1 MGNRLLLPG
10 IGHVGSVLK
19 SLRTRVFV
27 ILFLTGLASCL
38 VMHYAILNNYEQRA
52 VSVNTSNAQRQLRTI
67 ANHLITFNYLQD
79 PSNEII
85 NAELSMIS
93 SMNGGRILIID
104 DSLKIIRD
112 TYGISEGKTI
122 ISEEVVRCLKG
133 GSQGATSAYDN
144 ENNYIEMTMP
154 IIETASSES
163 GDVLHTPVAPQEIVR
178 GVMLSSISTDTIRN
192 TIDILSRRALTIEL
206 IVILFIL
213 LLSLFLSGRLVR
225 PFERITEDINEI
237 RAGYS
242 DEPLSAPAYTETIHI
257 VDAFNQLQKRMQA
270 VDDSRDEFVS
280 NVSHE
285 LKTPITSM
293 KILADSLLAQEDVP
307 AEVYRDFMED
317 IAGEID
323 REDRIIND
331 LLSLVKLDKRAA
343 KLIIS
348 TVDINQ
354 MIENILK
361 RLRPIARKN
370 DIELTYESMRAV
382 TAEIDEIKIYNVIM
396 NLVENAIKY
405 NKEHGWVK
413 VTLDADPQAFVVT
426 VADSGVGIPEDALDQ
441 IYDRFYRV
449 DKSRSREVGGT
460 GLGLSIARSVVLMHR
475 GTIDVESRFGEG
487 TLFTV
492 RIPLTHV
499 QQENTELQKKSRW
512 MKKQKVINEIKSD

>member
-1 MGNRLLLPG
+1 M
-10 IGHVGSVLK
+10 
-19 SLRTRVFV
+19 
-27 ILFLTGLASCL
+27 
-38 VMHYAILNNYEQRA
+38 
-52 VSVNTSNAQRQLRTI
+52 
-67 ANHLITFNYLQD
+67 
-79 PSNEII
+79 
-85 NAELSMIS
+85 
-93 SMNGGRILIID
+93 
-104 DSLKIIRD
+104 
-112 TYGISEGKTI
+112 
-122 ISEEVVRCLKG
+122 
-133 GSQGATSAYDN
+133 
-144 ENNYIEMTMP
+144 
-154 IIETASSES
+154 
-163 GDVLHTPVAPQEIVR
+163 
-178 GVMLSSISTDTIRN
+178 
-192 TIDILSRRALTIEL
+192 
-206 IVILFIL
+206 
-213 LLSLFLSGRLVR
+213 
-225 PFERITEDINEI
+225 
-237 RAGYS
+237 
-242 DEPLSAPAYTETIHI
+242 
-257 VDAFNQLQKRMQA
+257 DAFNQLQKRMQA

-293 KILADSLLAQEDVP
+293 KILADSLLAQQDVP

-343 KLIIS
+343 SLIIS

-499 QQENTELQKKSRW
+499 QQENTEVQKKSRW
-512 MKKQKVINEIKSD
+512 TKKQKSINEIKSD

>member
-1 MGNRLLLPG
+1 M
-10 IGHVGSVLK
+10 
-19 SLRTRVFV
+19 
-27 ILFLTGLASCL
+27 ILFLTGLISCL
-38 VMHYAILNNYEQRA
+38 VMHYAILNSYEQRA
-52 VSVNTSNAQRQLRTI
+52 VSVNTSNAQRQMRTI

-79 PSNEII
+79 PSNEVI
-85 NAELSMIS
+85 NAELAMIS
-93 SMNGGRILIID
+93 SMNNGRIMVID
-104 DSLKIIRD
+104 DSLRVIKD

-122 ISEEVVRCLKG
+122 ISEEVVRCLKEG
-133 GSQGATSAYDN
+133 NRGAVSAYDA

-154 IIETASSES
+154 ISETASSES
-163 GDVLHTPVAPQEIVR
+163 QDVLHTQEAPQEIVR
-178 GVMLSSISTDTIRN
+178 GVMLFSVSTDTIRN
-192 TIDILSRRALTIEL
+192 TIDILGRRALTIEL
-206 IVILFIL
+206 IVILVIL
-213 LLSLFLSGRLVR
+213 LLSLFISGRLVR
-225 PFERITEDINEI
+225 PFERITADINEI

-257 VDAFNQLQKRMQA
+257 VEAFNQLQKRMKA

-293 KILADSLLAQEDVP
+293 KILADSLLAQQDVP

-354 MIENILK
+354 MLENVLK

-370 DIELTYESMRAV
+370 DIELTFESMRAV
-382 TAEIDEIKIYNVIM
+382 TAEVDEIKIYNVIM

-405 NKEHGWVK
+405 NKEHGHVR
-413 VTLDADPQAFVVT
+413 VTLDADPQYFTVVIE
-426 VADSGVGIPEDALDQ
+426 DNGVGIPEDALDQ

-460 GLGLSIARSVVLMHR
+460 GLGLSIARSVILMHR
-475 GTIDVESRFGEG
+475 GTIDATSVFGEG
-487 TLFTV
+487 TTFTV
-492 RIPLTHV
+492 RIPVTHV
-499 QQENTELQKKSRW
+499 QQENTEIQKKLRGRKS
-512 MKKQKVINEIKSD
+512 KKK